1 MKKKLFS
8 LLAIAVV
15 LTVLV
20 TCMVACN
27 TYKWEPIGGGDANAP
42 VESNGGYIVKQ
53 GDYVYYINGYVGA
66 DADNTWGTP
75 VKQSLVRSQLKED
88 GTIDNSTTK
97 VLVPKS
103 IYNSSKNGGIAIFG
117 EWVYYA
123 TPNVDKDKNGTAS
136 TTDTD
141 FMRTKIDGS
150 VTQLIGTIGTRSS
163 EYIFT
168 PSRVL
173 YFTSNTISYIDFS
186 GMSDS
191 KNVDN
196 GKGAVKGTLAENVA
210 KVVWKYGCDDIFYV
224 QNVTG
229 EDSYKNYNNLI
240 TCKTDGSN
248 VQTLATETT
257 FLADGEEAVN
267 NPLKVFKFN
276 LLDMYVEADGSATL
290 YYVKTHTL
298 NSTATTDGLFCAKA
312 TDIKGEK
319 KLNTIG
325 STTLYPLG
333 FEDGA
338 LAYNSSSVYCWYNGE
353 NADNPVQV
361 TTSSQTVWAV
371 DAQKGIA
378 YFTSTSSAK
387 ALLKISYKQAIDN
400 AVAVFEE
407 GIKTDWLTLEFIGD
421 DFYFFASDDDNYL
434 HTVNVAT
441 FDKTQED
448 AKSTYIGFEREEDE
462 DETETA

>member
-1 MKKKLFS
+1 MKKKILS
-8 LLAIAVV
+8 IVAIAVV
-15 LTVLV
+15 FTLISICL
-20 TCMVACN
+20 VACN
-27 TYKWEPIGGGDANAP
+27 AYKWAPIGGGDADAP

-53 GDYVYYINGYVGA
+53 GNYVYYINGYVGS

-75 VKQSLVRSQLKED
+75 VKQSIVRAELSED
-88 GTIDNSTTK
+88 GTIDNTTTE

-117 EWVYYA
+117 EWIYYA
-123 TPNVDKDKNGTAS
+123 TPNFDKDKNGTAS

-168 PSRVL
+168 SSRVL
-173 YFTSNTISYIDFS
+173 YFTNNTISYIDFS
-186 GMSDS
+186 GMRTD
-191 KNVDN
+191 KNISN

-210 KVVWKYGCDDIFYV
+210 NVVWKYGCDDIFYV

-229 EDSYKNYNNLI
+229 ADSYKNYNNLI
-240 TCKTDGSN
+240 TCKTDGSA
-248 VQTLATETT
+248 VQTLATEST
-257 FLADGEEAVN
+257 FLDEGEEAVN
-267 NPLKVFKFN
+267 NPLKVFKYN
-276 LLDMYVEADGSATL
+276 LLDMYVEADGSVTL

-298 NSTATTDGLFCAKA
+298 NSTATTDGLFCAKS

-333 FEDGA
+333 YADGA
-338 LAYNSSSVYCWYNGE
+338 LAYNSSSVYCWYNGT
-353 NADNPVQV
+353 NADDPLQV
-361 TTSSQTVWAV
+361 TSSSQTVWAV

-387 ALLKISYKQAIDN
+387 ALYTISYKQLSNANAIL
-400 AVAVFEE
+400 EE
-407 GIKTDWLTLEFIGD
+407 GIKTDWLVLEFIGN

-434 HTVNVAT
+434 HTINVST

-448 AKSTYIGFEREEDE
+448 AESTYLGFEREEE
-462 DETETA
+462 DDSEEA